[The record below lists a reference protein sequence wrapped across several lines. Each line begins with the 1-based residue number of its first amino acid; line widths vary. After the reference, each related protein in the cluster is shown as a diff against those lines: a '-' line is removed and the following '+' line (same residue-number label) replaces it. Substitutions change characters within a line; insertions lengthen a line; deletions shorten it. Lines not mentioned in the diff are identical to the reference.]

1 MLYIKTI
8 EGINNQYNKKI
19 TVTQKKQNMMNLIEL
34 IKKNLREKDKK
45 ILLFLDLDKTDED
58 IITDMVAAGFL
69 NFGSSDSDD
78 KENK

>member
-1 MLYIKTI
+1 
-8 EGINNQYNKKI
+8 
-19 TVTQKKQNMMNLIEL
+19 MMNLIEL